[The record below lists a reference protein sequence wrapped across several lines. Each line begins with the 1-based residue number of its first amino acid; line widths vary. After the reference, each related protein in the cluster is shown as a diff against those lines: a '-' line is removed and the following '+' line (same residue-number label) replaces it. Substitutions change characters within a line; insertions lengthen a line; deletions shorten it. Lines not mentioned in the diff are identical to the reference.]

1 VREYAGYERDVD
13 YTVLGTSQIRI
24 LRPWDPQIGP
34 YDFDCYNLFTGAPA
48 EIQRITADPYIGAVH
63 VMVTPHEG
71 RPYGATNI
79 KWFNLALPGVTGRI
93 VEINISGNLSTDG
106 PTAAASAG
114 TFYVGGN
121 LGSYGLNISGP
132 VDGDITLNGSG
143 PHAATT

>member
-1 VREYAGYERDVD
+1 VREYSGYQLNRDYVVYFD
-13 YTVLGTSQIRI
+13 SQITI

-34 YDFDCYNLFTGAPA
+34 YDFDCYNVLTGAPA
-48 EIQRITADPYIGAVH
+48 EIQGIVAAQGIGAVH

-143 PHAATT
+143 PHTGTA

>member
-1 VREYAGYERDVD
+1 VKEYAGY
-13 YTVLGTSQIRI
+13 VLGVHYSVYDDSFITI
-24 LRPWDPQIGP
+24 LQPWDPHRGP
-34 YDFDCYNLFTGAPA
+34 YDFDCHDRITGAPA
-48 EIQRITADPYIGAVH
+48 EIEGIVAAQGIGAVH
-63 VMVTPHEG
+63 VKVTPHEG

-79 KWFNLALPGVTGRI
+79 KWFNLAVPGVTGRI

-143 PHAATT
+143 PHTGTA